1 MPFSMTGYGRFKLE
15 DDSGFNI
22 TVEIKSVNHRFLD
35 LSFRLPK
42 NYLWLEESLVKVI
55 KPHFQRGRIDVFV
68 SIEHQFTEQSAQ
80 LTVNRGLL
88 TAYLQQFKQLKKEFK
103 LPGKIRMEQLLML
116 PELFTMKEEINEEA
130 LQQAACKALQGAAEA
145 LLEMRRK
152 EGEMIA
158 ADLSA
163 RLDLLT
169 RNIEEIQELASALPS
184 LYQEKLQSAARELLG
199 EIEVDEQKL
208 ATEVLFYVERSAITE
223 EIVRFK
229 SHLAQFRSTLQTT
242 GSIGRKLD
250 FITQELHREINTIAA
265 KTTDLSISQYIVN
278 MKTEIEKIREQ
289 VQNIE

>member
-1 MPFSMTGYGRFKLE
+1 MPFSMTGYGRYKLE

-42 NYLWLEESLVKVI
+42 NYLWLEESLGKVI
-55 KPHFQRGRIDVFV
+55 KPYFQRGRIDVFV
-68 SIEHQFTEQSAQ
+68 AIEKQSTGQSAQ
-80 LTVNRGLL
+80 LTVNQALL
-88 TAYLQQFKQLKKEFK
+88 ASYLRHFKQLKKEFK
-103 LPGKIRMEQLLML
+103 LPGKIRLEQLFMF
-116 PELFTMKEEINEEA
+116 PDLFSIKEEFNEEA
-130 LQQAACKALQGAAEA
+130 LQQAVCKALQGAAEA
-145 LLEMRRK
+145 LLQMRRK
-152 EGEMIA
+152 EGEMIV
-158 ADLSA
+158 ADLME
-163 RLDLLT
+163 RLELLT
-169 RNIEEIQELASALPS
+169 KNIEEIQEIASDLPRI
-184 LYQEKLQSAARELLG
+184 YQEKLQIAARELLG

-229 SHLAQFRSTLQTT
+229 SHLAQFRSTLQAS
-242 GSIGRKLD
+242 GPVGRKLD

-265 KTTDLSISQYIVN
+265 KTTELSISQYIVD